1 MLFVMDAVGSD
12 AVSVMVMM
20 VVAAVVAVVV
30 SSSFV
35 CSVSVCFVA

>member
-1 MLFVMDAVGSD
+1 MDAVGSD